1 MTGVQETVYVFGA
14 LALVTVPRATG
25 VAPLKLTKNCTL
37 VIEPSVS
44 EVVAVIVLLAPTP
57 EVLVLLTKRGAW
69 GVSEKGRTGVR
80 TPYRVAKES

>member
-1 MTGVQETVYVFGA
+1 MSQMICARCKG
-14 LALVTVPRATG
+14 LVAAVSDEYGPYIHCVSCGR
-25 VAPLKLTKNCTL
+25 LTD
-37 VIEPSVS
+37 
-44 EVVAVIVLLAPTP
+44 LLAPTP